1 MNKGKKQTILSWFQ
15 RNLFD
20 QRRKSRSY
28 KRTIFDYIHKKMT
41 KFNIIIVKTL
51 QNWKE
56 ICMSMIIRPRRN
68 VIRKEPSYSYWLLG
82 EKERKG
88 ERERESEK
96 EDVRKTKKRNT
107 EKMGKY
113 ALA

>member
-28 KRTIFDYIHKKMT
+28 KRTILDYIHKKMT
-41 KFNIIIVKTL
+41 KFNIIIVKIL

-88 ERERESEK
+88 ERQREREGRCKEK
-96 EDVRKTKKRNT
+96 KKEIL
-107 EKMGKY
+107 EKWGNMH
-113 ALA
+113 

>member
-88 ERERESEK
+88 ERERE
-96 EDVRKTKKRNT
+96 
-107 EKMGKY
+107 
-113 ALA
+113 